1 MLEEAHPPKR
11 EPKKNVLLT
20 DINLL
25 MTALSIL
32 SIN

>member
-1 MLEEAHPPKR
+1 MLEVVHPPKR
-11 EPKKNVLLT
+11 EQKNVLLT